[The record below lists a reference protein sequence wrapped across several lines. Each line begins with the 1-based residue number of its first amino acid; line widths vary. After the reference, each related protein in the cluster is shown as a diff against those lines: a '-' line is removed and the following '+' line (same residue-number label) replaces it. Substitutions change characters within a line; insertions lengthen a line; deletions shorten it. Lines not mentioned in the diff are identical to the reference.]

1 MSLELLLKNDVALI
15 NGCKQNDRKA
25 QEAVYRR
32 YFDKMYA
39 MCRRYTQDDDQICL
53 IINDAFLL
61 VFKNIENFE
70 FRGSFEGWIRK
81 AVVHTSIN
89 ILKKNKKFNEY
100 IDVVSMAE
108 YIVQKEKQTANMQSK
123 EIIECIRLLPVG
135 YRTVLNL
142 YAIEG
147 YVHKEIAEML
157 GIEESTSRSQYV
169 RAKQMLERMLLN
181 LDILEPVKQKKR
193 S

>member
-39 MCRRYTQDDDQICL
+39 MCRRYTQDDDQICQ

-81 AVVHTSIN
+81 ITFNALSDFFRKENKNIKFLLLEEHEIYIKPEDKNEMNDAYEDIIAKIN
-89 ILKKNKKFNEY
+89 TLSGSF
-100 IDVVSMAE
+100 
-108 YIVQKEKQTANMQSK
+108 KEVFIK
-123 EIIECIRLLPVG
+123 
-135 YRTVLNL
+135 

-147 YVHKEIAEML
+147 YNHKEIGEKLSISEGTSKWYLAEARKKL
-157 GIEESTSRSQYV
+157 QLLFQNHQSSV
-169 RAKQMLERMLLN
+169 RYGR
-181 LDILEPVKQKKR
+181 
-193 S
+193 